1 MIPFLAQ
8 LAQLDEH
15 LSHDL
20 HALTRRRVA
29 VREALLRLR
38 TGEAPA
44 LVAARLAHACPE
56 VVQEMTQ

>member
-1 MIPFLAQ
+1 MISFLAQ

-15 LSHDL
+15 LSLGL
-20 HALTRRRVA
+20 HAWTRRRTA
-29 VREALLRLR
+29 VREALTRLR